1 MPCIF
6 ICGLDVRVLFK
17 LPVKHGGVNVETPSR
32 KTLTGDGL
40 FSGMSDV
47 CAETQFCTL
56 LRRGLLA
63 PSIL

>member
-6 ICGLDVRVLFK
+6 ICGLDARVLK
-17 LPVKHGGVNVETPSR
+17 SPVQHGGVNVETPSR

-47 CAETQFCTL
+47 CAETRFDITC
-56 LRRGLLA
+56 RKGSS
-63 PSIL
+63 PG